1 MSNLVEHIKNITK
14 SDRNFAPT
22 LFHHHV
28 LPDTNFNGPC
38 LMNKIYIPEK
48 VINLYIS
55 DRILLQIKTNMATT
69 AQDLILVQNFR
80 SKMEVWEKNFIIFGA
95 DMSSSVHIYNKYKN
109 IYILGEISTRT
120 RLQHINSGS

>member
-1 MSNLVEHIKNITK
+1 MSGEHIENITK

-55 DRILLQIKTNMATT
+55 DRILLQINTNMAATG
-69 AQDLILVQNFR
+69 QDQILVLNFHL
-80 SKMEVWEKNFIIFGA
+80 KMEVWEKNVIIFGA
-95 DMSSSVHIYNKYKN
+95 DMNTSVLIYNKYKN
-109 IYILGEISTRT
+109 FSILGEISTRK

>member
-1 MSNLVEHIKNITK
+1 MSGEHIENITK

-69 AQDLILVQNFR
+69 DDDLILVQNFG
-80 SKMEVWEKNFIIFGA
+80 KVWEKNFIIFGA

-120 RLQHINSGS
+120 RL

>member
-1 MSNLVEHIKNITK
+1 MSGEHIENITK

-55 DRILLQIKTNMATT
+55 DRILLQINTNMATT

-80 SKMEVWEKNFIIFGA
+80 SKMEVWGKNFIIFGA
-95 DMSSSVHIYNKYKN
+95 DMSSSVHSYNKYKN
-109 IYILGEISTRT
+109 IYILGEMSIRI

>member
-1 MSNLVEHIKNITK
+1 
-14 SDRNFAPT
+14 
-22 LFHHHV
+22 
-28 LPDTNFNGPC
+28 
-38 LMNKIYIPEK
+38 MNKIYIPEK

-55 DRILLQIKTNMATT
+55 DRVLLQIKTNMATT

>member
-1 MSNLVEHIKNITK
+1 MSNLVEHIENITK

-55 DRILLQIKTNMATT
+55 DRVLLQIKTNMATT

>member
-1 MSNLVEHIKNITK
+1 MSGEHIENITK

-55 DRILLQIKTNMATT
+55 DRVLLQIKTNMATT

>member
-1 MSNLVEHIKNITK
+1 MSNLVEHIENITK

-69 AQDLILVQNFR
+69 AQDLILVQNFG
-80 SKMEVWEKNFIIFGA
+80 KVWEKNFIIFGA